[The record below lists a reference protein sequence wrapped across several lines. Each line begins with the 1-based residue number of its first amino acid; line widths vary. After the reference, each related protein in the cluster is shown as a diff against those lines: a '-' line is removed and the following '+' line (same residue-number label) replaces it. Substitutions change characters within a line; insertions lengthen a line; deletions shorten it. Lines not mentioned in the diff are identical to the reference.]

1 MLDKDKVPFFA
12 GVQQDLYFLPLA
24 LKALAAAGG
33 DGRSPH
39 EVVDDAIRKE
49 GLGIEHLEG
58 LGLFGTDVEDEN
70 GFPILPA
77 QSAVLPAMAEDC
89 LDQLLQL
96 GFVDDE
102 NRVTPKGHDCIGDR
116 KVLREALS
124 HNYRIAGADGEERRV
139 DGAFKRV
146 CGWIQGAGE
155 ERRDKPESAC
165 YRPALCLAEFM
176 RLNFWM
182 QGFHKKEY
190 FKSLWAT
197 GLANDIMKTRKEAL
211 KNLAAGEGGIEYAA
225 LVMADGAAE
234 WLENTYGE
242 EAWAKIAAARSSALM
257 LCNAR
262 VLYPVGLP
270 GGLQWLFPVNVK
282 RKEKPETK
290 RKKKHK
296 KKREKG
302 Q

>member
-1 MLDKDKVPFFA
+1 MNKAPFFA

-33 DGRSPH
+33 DGRSPY
-39 EVVDDAIRKE
+39 EVVDDAIRNE

-70 GFPILPA
+70 GFPVLPA

-96 GFVDDE
+96 GFVDDG

-116 KVLREALS
+116 KVLREALPE
-124 HNYRIAGADGEERRV
+124 NYRIAGVDGEERRV
-139 DGAFKRV
+139 DGAFRRV
-146 CGWIQGAGE
+146 CGWIRDAGE
-155 ERRDKPESAC
+155 ERRDKPESAR

-176 RLNFWM
+176 RLNFWLS
-182 QGFHKKEY
+182 GVHGKED
-190 FKSLWAT
+190 FQSRSARRFAKGIVAT
-197 GLANDIMKTRKEAL
+197 RRKAL

-234 WLENTYGE
+234 WLEDTYGE
-242 EAWAKIAAARSSALM
+242 EAWAKIAAARSSALT

-270 GGLQWLFPVNVK
+270 GGLQWLRPVNEWRPGRKSSERRK
-282 RKEKPETK
+282 RKEMRET
-290 RKKKHK
+290 
-296 KKREKG
+296 G